1 MTLLLDL
8 DPTARAAG
16 LRFQHAIFC
25 REGYDGHRR
34 HSGLTSM
41 HRLALRRA
49 RRVWRQRL
57 SLACA
62 GGGRSLSP
70 AETRAFVGISPTKPV

>member
-1 MTLLLDL
+1 MSLPLDL
-8 DPTARAAG
+8 DPIARAAD
-16 LRFQHAIFC
+16 LRGQHAAFC

-41 HRLALRRA
+41 HRLALRRS

-57 SLACA
+57 SLACLA
-62 GGGRSLSP
+62 GAR
-70 AETRAFVGISPTKPV
+70 